1 MGTEGYTTV
10 TPLDRVRA
18 CLAFRLSRNLVKSD
32 IFRADA
38 GHEFQCLSKI
48 EREYAL
54 ERVVLARL
62 VKDDHRLVML
72 GRPESGFI
80 C

>member
-1 MGTEGYTTV
+1 MGTKGYTTV
-10 TPLDRVRA
+10 TSLDRVRA
-18 CLAFRLSRNLVKSD
+18 CLAFRLHRHLVKSD

-38 GHEFQCLSKI
+38 GREFQCFPEI

-80 C
+80 